1 VLLVGGGDTN
11 RRKFEMPI
19 YLQKLRYFFCSVS
32 EKYFLIMRSDDIY
45 IDGTYFKNNP
55 HWGEEDAAWKAQV
68 IFKLLAKN
76 NIAPKEITE
85 VGCGSGG
92 ILKNLSLLLNQQIQY
107 KGYDISPQAI
117 NIAKEKEN
125 ENIHFFNEDFLRIQ
139 NNKTDVLLIIDVVE
153 HVGDYYGFL
162 EKLKQKSNYFV
173 FHIPLDLSWQ
183 TVLKPHILLQQ
194 RETVGHIHYFTKEMV
209 EWFLKDSGYEI
220 IDWVYTKPVID
231 ELKPEKGFKRTL
243 KRILRN
249 AFYRVNKNLV
259 AKMWGSYSMMILA
272 K

>member
-1 VLLVGGGDTN
+1 MN
-11 RRKFEMPI
+11 
-19 YLQKLRYFFCSVS
+19 SN
-32 EKYFLIMRSDDIY
+32 DIY

-55 HWGEEDAAWKAQV
+55 NWGSDDSGWKAEL

-76 NIAPKEITE
+76 NIEPNEITE
-85 VGCGSGG
+85 VGCGTGG
-92 ILKNLSLLLNQQIQY
+92 ILENLSRLFSPKIQY
-107 KGYDISPQAI
+107 NGYDISPQAI
-117 NIAKEKEN
+117 NVAKAKETDQ
-125 ENIHFFNEDFLRIQ
+125 IHFFNEDYL
-139 NNKTDVLLIIDVVE
+139 NKEDNKTDVLLTIDVIE

-162 EKLKQKSNYFV
+162 EKLKPKSNYFV

-194 RETVGHIHYFTKEMV
+194 RQSVGHIHYFTRPMV

-220 IDWVYTKPVID
+220 IDWFYTKPVID
-231 ELKPEKGFKRTL
+231 QLRPEKGFKRTL

-249 AFYRVNKNLV
+249 AGYRFNKDFI
-259 AKMWGSYSMMILA
+259 AKVWGSYSMMILA